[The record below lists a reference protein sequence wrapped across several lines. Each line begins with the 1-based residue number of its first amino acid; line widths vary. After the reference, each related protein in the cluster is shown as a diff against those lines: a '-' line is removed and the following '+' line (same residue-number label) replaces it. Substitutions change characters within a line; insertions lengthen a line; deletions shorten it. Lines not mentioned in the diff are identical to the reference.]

1 MKHLL
6 FFTYAFALFLLLLG
20 TGCNKNLTPEN
31 PPSEELG
38 EWNVPTLV
46 RLSSMYSDDNPG
58 RFLGRSFDLNRYDA
72 TDEEGFSPY
81 AVLDFKQRP
90 WSPFGR
96 TLEEVEEPEMAV
108 IPIQK
113 KVPQFYNNIILEE
126 SELRDTLAF
135 KIGADKYISYTQ
147 RKKTYNE
154 EKAYYCASYARV
166 PLASVVLEYDSEES
180 LEFFLRKRF
189 VNDLKSKPVDYL
201 IGKYGTHIVV
211 GYDLGAYLRFVMAA
225 SSNAYSKEE
234 TKELEAAFWKANL
247 SGATQQKL
255 KKYKAHASVMYTQGG
270 TDYIPDLQLINL
282 ETLLSPTAT
291 AHAPF
296 SFQEWYQKINPQE
309 KSYMPSLR
317 KGGMIPISDLISDI
331 PLKIKYAAGILLGKA
346 PRIHFVFC
354 DPETYK
360 PVLFRGE
367 FMTTLLTHYDSQKNT
382 VNRKFNYNTI
392 SEKLLGVGSLDFHDW
407 VLDLEPNGLWTCKSP
422 FGDKYFC
429 RDLKVRK
436 LSEDTTGLRY
446 WLLNPIAPD
455 DKRFGYSLNR
465 LFIQPLNPS
474 YS

>member
-1 MKHLL
+1 MNHFSPFLS
-6 FFTYAFALFLLLLG
+6 YGFALFLLLLG
-20 TGCNKNLTPEN
+20 TGCNKGLTPEN
-31 PPSEELG
+31 PPLKGLG
-38 EWNVPTLV
+38 EWNVRSLV
-46 RLSSMYSDDNPG
+46 RLGSTYRDDSPE

-72 TDEEGFSPY
+72 TDDEGFSPY

-96 TLEEVEEPEMAV
+96 TLEEVKEPEMVV
-108 IPIQK
+108 IPRQK
-113 KVPQFYNNIILEE
+113 ELPQFYDNIILKEP
-126 SELRDTLAF
+126 ELRDTFTF
-135 KIGADKYISYTQ
+135 KGADKYISYTQ

-154 EKAYYCASYARV
+154 ENAYYCASYARV
-166 PLASVVLEYDSEES
+166 PLASVTLKYDSEES

-225 SSNAYSKEE
+225 SSKAYSKEE

-255 KKYKAHASVMYTQGG
+255 KKYKDYASVMYTQGG
-270 TDYIPDLQLINL
+270 SDYIPDIQLINL
-282 ETLLSPTAT
+282 ETLLSPTAI

-309 KSYMPSLR
+309 KAYMPSLR

-346 PRIHFVFC
+346 PRIYFVFC
-354 DPETYK
+354 DPQTYQ
-360 PVLFRGE
+360 PVLFRGG
-367 FMTTLLTHYDSQKNT
+367 FMTTLLTHYDSQANT
-382 VNRKFNYNTI
+382 VNRKFEYNAI
-392 SEKLLGVGSLDFHDW
+392 SEKLLGVGTSDYHDW
-407 VLDLEPNGLWTCKSP
+407 VLNLEPNGLWTCKSP

-446 WLLNPIAPD
+446 WLLNPIVPD
-455 DKRFGYSLNR
+455 DRRSGYSLNR